1 MDIDLKDYEN
11 LMLPKK
17 KAYLKAAELLGL
29 HFDET
34 SSDFEDVVN
43 DYIDRNYQWYRNDEE
58 YQYMGYDC
66 GGCYMGGDV
75 KKGIL
80 CGDFMVIYAV
90 CPNYRQLSVLKR
102 NKEAAS

>member
-17 KAYLKAAELLGL
+17 EVYSKAAELLGL

-34 SSDFEDVVN
+34 SSDFEDVV
-43 DYIDRNYQWYRNDEE
+43 NDEE

-90 CPNYRQLSVLKR
+90 CPNYRQLSVLRR
-102 NKEAAS
+102 NQGAAS